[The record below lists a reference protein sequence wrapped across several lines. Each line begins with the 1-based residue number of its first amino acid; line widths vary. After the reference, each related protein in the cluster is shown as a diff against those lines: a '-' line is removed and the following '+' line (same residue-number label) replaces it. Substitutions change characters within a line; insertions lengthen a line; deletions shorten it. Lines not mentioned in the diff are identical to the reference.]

1 MISGGNFT
9 GEVTRLGTPGNDTLN
24 GTDVGSRFV
33 SGPGTDGLKGGGGAD
48 SFHGGA
54 GDDTLQVSTLDF
66 SLADGGTG
74 IDTLKL
80 DGSGPAPGPDDQP
93 KAGRA
98 Q

>member
-1 MISGGNFT
+1 MAWMSARASSGG
-9 GEVTRLGTPGNDTLN
+9 LGN
-24 GTDVGSRFV
+24 
-33 SGPGTDGLKGGGGAD
+33 DGLKGGGGAD

-80 DGSGPAPGPDDQP
+80 DGSVPASGPDDQP
-93 KAGRA
+93 KVGRA